1 MGRRDPLEI
10 ESASA
15 ARATLTR
22 QVCPN
27 SSFRAMLAIAMTL
40 YMSRFDNLGAVGPA
54 CLKMETYG
62 TADEVSIAYPKL
74 NLKWLCIG
82 VL

>member
-1 MGRRDPLEI
+1 
-10 ESASA
+10 
-15 ARATLTR
+15 
-22 QVCPN
+22 
-27 SSFRAMLAIAMTL
+27 MLAIAMTL